1 MSRKYFLAGFALL
14 ITCLLVTAIL
24 YPHLPARVPS
34 HWNAHGEVDSYA
46 AKWTLFVMNPG
57 IMLGMLGIFA
67 VLPWL
72 SPRHFEV
79 DTFRSTYLYIM
90 LVILTCLTY
99 FHGLLLWAA
108 VSGQVGIT
116 KAVMGGVCLLFALL
130 GNVLGKVRRNFYV
143 GIRTPWTI
151 ADERVWNATHRL
163 GAKTFVLGGLVA
175 LILSFAGAVFWVP
188 VAALLA
194 AAFAPVVYS
203 LVYYKQLERRGE
215 LT

>member
-1 MSRKYFLAGFALL
+1 MTRKYFLIGFALL

-24 YPHLPARVPS
+24 YPHFPARVPS
-34 HWNAHGEVDSYA
+34 HWNARGIVDSYA

-57 IMLGMLGIFA
+57 IMLGTLGIFA

-79 DTFRSTYLYIM
+79 DTFRSTYLYFM
-90 LVILTCLTY
+90 LVILAFMTY
-99 FHGLLLWAA
+99 IQGLLLWAA
-108 VSGQVGIT
+108 ASGHVGIT
-116 KAVMGGVCLLFALL
+116 KAIMGGICLLFALL
-130 GNVLGKVRRNFYV
+130 GNVMGKVRRNFYV

-175 LILSFAGAVFWVP
+175 LIMSFAGAGFWIP
-188 VAALLA
+188 FAALMA
-194 AAFAPVVYS
+194 GAFIPVVYS

-215 LT
+215 IT